1 MDIPEDAF
9 MYIYSN
15 IELTGKRSG
24 HTWLGA
30 NLYRRCNPP
39 AYKPSTDQWLKI
51 ILMPDTTSLSNVNP
65 SPV

>member
-15 IELTGKRSG
+15 IELTGKRSD

-30 NLYRRCNPP
+30 KLYIRCNPP
-39 AYKPSTDQWLKI
+39 AYKPSTDQWL
-51 ILMPDTTSLSNVNP
+51 
-65 SPV
+65 